1 MLFHR
6 CSILI
11 LMEMSS
17 IHHFLHSRYLDLIIE
32 YLSSVGQGS
41 SEFCFNLPFPM
52 DFSSMVFKWL
62 IIQDGIQTTNREQL
76 LS

>member
-6 CSILI
+6 CSNLI

-41 SEFCFNLPFPM
+41 SVLLQLAVSNGFFPGWY
-52 DFSSMVFKWL
+52 SN
-62 IIQDGIQTTNREQL
+62 G
-76 LS
+76 